1 MLPAW
6 YQDETLTD
14 YEGPM
19 SRHFEIECAMT
30 QAELEAQ
37 GTTYRL
43 RHWSGCNV
51 KPRREKPGQRQR
63 KRATSGNE
71 DHRPGRIELAR

>member
-1 MLPAW
+1 MHGGCRGRRGAVLPAW

-19 SRHFEIECAMT
+19 SRHFEIECAMR

-43 RHWSGCNV
+43 RRWSGCNS
-51 KPRREKPGQRQR
+51 E
-63 KRATSGNE
+63 AT
-71 DHRPGRIELAR
+71 A